1 VVDLVLVIIIK
12 WWHLMRAFLGIVGV
26 DILWVDLKA
35 VLNDV
40 AVADLRVLAL
50 ATSVVGPAGVE
61 KMNEAGLVDTR

>member
-1 VVDLVLVIIIK
+1 MLVIIIK
-12 WWHLMRAFLGIVGV
+12 WWHPMRAFLGIVGV